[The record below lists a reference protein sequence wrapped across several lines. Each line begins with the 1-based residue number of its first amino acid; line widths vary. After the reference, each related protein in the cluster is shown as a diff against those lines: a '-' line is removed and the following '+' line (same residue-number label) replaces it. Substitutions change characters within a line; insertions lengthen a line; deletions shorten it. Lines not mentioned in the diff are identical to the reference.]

1 MTIQK
6 VHSSLLQSGPVDG
19 VLFDLDGLLL
29 GTEVIYTRVSQEI
42 VSRYGK
48 TFDWSV
54 KANMIGR
61 PAIDSSRHL
70 VETLDIPMTPEEYL
84 EEREGLLRKYLAE
97 CEPLPGAEKLIRHF
111 HRHKIPIAIAT
122 SSSQE
127 LYEIKVRHHHSW
139 IDLFGVVVTSDDPSV
154 KHGKPSPD
162 IFLVAASNLGIRASR
177 TLVFEDAP
185 SGLEAGKAAGMRVI
199 VVPDPN
205 MDKSRYEGA
214 IQILGSLLDFD
225 PPRFGLPAFID

>member
-1 MTIQK
+1 M
-6 VHSSLLQSGPVDG
+6 HSDLPQSGPADG

-29 GTEVIYTRVSQEI
+29 NTEVIYTRVSREI

-70 VETLDIPMTPEEYL
+70 VEALNIPMTPEEYL
-84 EEREGLLRKYLAE
+84 EEREELLRKYLAE
-97 CEPLPGAEKLIRHF
+97 CKPLPGAEKLIRHL

-127 LYEIKVRHHHSW
+127 LYEIKVRHHRSW
-139 IDLFGVVVTSDDPSV
+139 IDLFDAVVTSDDPAV
-154 KHGKPSPD
+154 NHGKPSPD
-162 IFLVAASNLGIRASR
+162 IFLVAASSLEIQASR

-185 SGLEAGKAAGMRVI
+185 SGLEAGKAAHMQVI

-214 IQILGSLLDFD
+214 VQILGSLLDFD
-225 PPRFGLPAFID
+225 PPRFGLPAFVD

>member
-1 MTIQK
+1 M
-6 VHSSLLQSGPVDG
+6 HSDLLQSAPING

-29 GTEVIYTRVSQEI
+29 DTEVIYTRVSQEI

-61 PAIDSSRHL
+61 PAMDSSRHL

-84 EEREGLLRKYLAE
+84 EEREGLLRKYLSE
-97 CEPLPGAEKLIRHF
+97 CKPLPGAERLIRHF
-111 HRHKIPIAIAT
+111 HRHRIPIAIAT

-127 LYEIKVRHHHSW
+127 LYEIKVRRHHSW
-139 IDLFGVVVTSDDPSV
+139 VDLFGVVVTSDNPAV

-162 IFLVAASNLGIRASR
+162 IFLVAASNLGIDASR

-185 SGLEAGKAAGMRVI
+185 SGLEAGKAARMRVI
-199 VVPDPN
+199 AVPDPN

-214 IQILGSLLDFD
+214 IQVLDSLPDFD